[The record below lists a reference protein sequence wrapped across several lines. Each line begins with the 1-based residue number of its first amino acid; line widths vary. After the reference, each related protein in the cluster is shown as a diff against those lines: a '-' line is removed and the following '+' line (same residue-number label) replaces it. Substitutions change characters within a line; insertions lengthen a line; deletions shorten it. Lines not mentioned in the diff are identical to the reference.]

1 MKTALSAFAALLC
14 TVIMLNSCT
23 ISKSSTAAEKPALE
37 TPNETT
43 SASCFIHL
51 KDGTIKQFKTLK
63 LVTGIMTSPHLL
75 ADNKEVINGKDI
87 IAYQN
92 QKHYAVSSKILTSTK
107 NGTVA
112 AETLP
117 GFAVKV
123 ISGKLNVYCRK
134 YYNGTNTGE
143 EYFLQ
148 SGNDGYIVSYTKAVL
163 KNMIKEDAKAME
175 YFNSKA
181 KVSAKAKKILTA
193 VKIYNDGPMMTK
205 N

>member
-1 MKTALSAFAALLC
+1 MKTALPAFAVLAC
-14 TVIMLNSCT
+14 MVIMLHSCT
-23 ISKSSTAAEKPALE
+23 VSQNSMAVQKADIVP
-37 TPNETT
+37 PNETI
-43 SASCFIHL
+43 SASCFIQL

-63 LVTGIMTSPHLL
+63 LVTGILTSPHLL
-75 ADNKEVINGKDI
+75 GDNKEVINRKDI

-92 QKHYAVSSKILTSTK
+92 NKHYAVSSQILTSTK
-107 NGTVA
+107 NTAVA

-123 ISGKLNVYCRK
+123 LSGKLNVYCRK
-134 YYNGTNTGE
+134 YYNGTNTTE

-148 SGNDGYIVSYTKAVL
+148 HGNDGYIVSYTKAVL
-163 KNMIKEDAKAME
+163 KSMIKEDSKALE

-181 KVSAKAKKILTA
+181 KTTPKSKKILA
-193 VKIYNDGPMMTK
+193 VVEIYNNGQLMTK

>member
-1 MKTALSAFAALLC
+1 MKTALPAFAVLLC

-23 ISKSSTAAEKPALE
+23 VGKNSIAAQKADIE
-37 TPNETT
+37 TPNES
-43 SASCFIHL
+43 SATCFIQL
-51 KDGTIKQFKTLK
+51 KDGTVKQFKTLK
-63 LVTGIMTSPHLL
+63 LVTGFITTPHLL
-75 ADNKEVINGKDI
+75 ADGKEVINGKDI

-92 QKHYAVSSKILTSTK
+92 NKHYAVSSKILTSTK

-123 ISGKLNVYCRK
+123 LSGKLNVYCRK
-134 YYNGTNTGE
+134 YYNGTNTAE

-148 SGNDGYIVSYTKAVL
+148 HGNDGYIVSYTKAVL
-163 KNMIKEDAKAME
+163 KSMIKEDAKALE

-181 KVSAKAKKILTA
+181 KITPRSKKILT
-193 VKIYNDGPMMTK
+193 VVEIYNNGQLMTK